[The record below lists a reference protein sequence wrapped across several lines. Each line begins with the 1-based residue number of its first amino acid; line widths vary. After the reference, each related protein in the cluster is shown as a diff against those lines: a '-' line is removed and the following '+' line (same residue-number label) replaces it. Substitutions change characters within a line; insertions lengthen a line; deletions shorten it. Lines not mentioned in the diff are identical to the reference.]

1 MSYEGSLMPVDE
13 LLREVAVRLAAWS
26 EPLPKVT
33 KHSHMAMQCS
43 FFDDD
48 DDSSMILPRH
58 RNFSFPAV
66 RGAAA
71 RERAPPLGQR
81 EHSPPRRQYAELHG
95 RDTWNWEH
103 A

>member
-1 MSYEGSLMPVDE
+1 MPVDE

-26 EPLPKVT
+26 EPLLPKAT
-33 KHSHMAMQCS
+33 KESRMSAQCS

-48 DDSSMILPRH
+48 DMSFTLTRHQVSLP
-58 RNFSFPAV
+58 AL
-66 RGAAA
+66 RGAAP
-71 RERAPPLGQR
+71 REN
-81 EHSPPRRQYAELHG
+81 SPAPRRQYAELYG

>member
-43 FFDDD
+43 FFDTHSDIQ
-48 DDSSMILPRH
+48 SNTIVSIYQLILH
-58 RNFSFPAV
+58 A
-66 RGAAA
+66 
-71 RERAPPLGQR
+71 L
-81 EHSPPRRQYAELHG
+81 LHG
-95 RDTWNWEH
+95 RSLAACRSRSLASCLAVFVRTPSS
-103 A
+103 